1 VIAVLG
7 GDCATVFL
15 SAEGG
20 GRPWGGGGVSCEVD
34 VVLAV
39 QRDLLG
45 TERQCADSAWR
56 IACEKGTCSVRAGL
70 SLFVTRYS

>member
-1 VIAVLG
+1 MRV
-7 GDCATVFL
+7 CATVTAVFL

-39 QRDLLG
+39 QRHVLG
-45 TERQCADSAWR
+45 TE
-56 IACEKGTCSVRAGL
+56 KPVR
-70 SLFVTRYS
+70 